1 MTWLEL
7 QERRP
12 AMNAQLH
19 DEKAARLRLGG
30 IGRSLFWEL
39 IRAGELRSVKI
50 GKRRLV
56 PEQAICEYI
65 ARLERQTGPAAP
77 AA

>member
-1 MTWLEL
+1 MN
-7 QERRP
+7 ER
-12 AMNAQLH
+12 LL
-19 DEKAARLRLGG
+19 DEKATRQRLGD
-30 IGRSLFWEL
+30 IGRSLFYEL
-39 IRAGELRSVKI
+39 IGSGELRSVKI

-65 ARLERQTGPAAP
+65 ARLERQAGPAAP

>member
-7 QERRP
+7 HELGGP
-12 AMNAQLH
+12 MNAQLH
-19 DEKAARLRLGG
+19 GEKAARLRLGG

-65 ARLERQTGPAAP
+65 AQLERQGNAGTPAA
-77 AA
+77 

>member
-1 MTWLEL
+1 
-7 QERRP
+7 
-12 AMNAQLH
+12 MNAQLH

-65 ARLERQTGPAAP
+65 AQLERQGNAGTPAA
-77 AA
+77 

>member
-1 MTWLEL
+1 
-7 QERRP
+7 
-12 AMNAQLH
+12 MNAQLH
-19 DEKAARLRLGG
+19 GEKAARLRLGG
-30 IGRSLFWEL
+30 IVRSLFWEL

-65 ARLERQTGPAAP
+65 AQLERQGNAGTPAA
-77 AA
+77 

>member
-1 MTWLEL
+1 
-7 QERRP
+7 
-12 AMNAQLH
+12 MNAQLH
-19 DEKAARLRLGG
+19 GEKAARLRLGG

-50 GKRRLV
+50 GERRLV

-65 ARLERQTGPAAP
+65 ERLERQADPAPLKAS
-77 AA
+77 

>member
-1 MTWLEL
+1 
-7 QERRP
+7 
-12 AMNAQLH
+12 MNAQLH
-19 DEKAARLRLGG
+19 GEKAARLRLGG

-65 ARLERQTGPAAP
+65 ERLEAQASEGSAA
-77 AA
+77 

>member
-1 MTWLEL
+1 
-7 QERRP
+7 
-12 AMNAQLH
+12 MNAQLH
-19 DEKAARLRLGG
+19 GEKAARLRLGG

-39 IRAGELRSVKI
+39 IRAEELRSVKI

-65 ARLERQTGPAAP
+65 ERLEAQARAGSAA
-77 AA
+77 

>member
-1 MTWLEL
+1 MN
-7 QERRP
+7 ER
-12 AMNAQLH
+12 LH
-19 DEKAARLRLGG
+19 DEKAARERLGG

-39 IRAGELRSVKI
+39 ISSKELRSVKI

-65 ARLERQTGPAAP
+65 ARLERQADPATPAA
-77 AA
+77 

>member
-1 MTWLEL
+1 
-7 QERRP
+7 
-12 AMNAQLH
+12 MNAQLH

-65 ARLERQTGPAAP
+65 ARLERQGNAGTPAAQ
-77 AA
+77 

>member
-1 MTWLEL
+1 
-7 QERRP
+7 
-12 AMNAQLH
+12 MNAQLH
-19 DEKAARLRLGG
+19 GEKVVLGRLS
-30 IGRSLFWEL
+30 IGRSLYYEL
-39 IRAGELRSVKI
+39 IGSGRLRSVKI

-65 ARLERQTGPAAP
+65 AQLERQPTPAP

>member
-1 MTWLEL
+1 
-7 QERRP
+7 
-12 AMNAQLH
+12 MNAQLH

-30 IGRSLFWEL
+30 IGRRLFWEL

-65 ARLERQTGPAAP
+65 ARLERQADPAPLKAS
-77 AA
+77 